1 MERWFVKKRKRQGEH
16 DISHGDNL
24 KQSPSQGKTATQ
36 AWHLIKHCKL
46 RLQYSLMENQPRYLE
61 ATARLRVA
69 MPTARRMQTAITA
82 GDGTSSAAG
91 FVAGRQPSSPRHTA
105 RNAGPMTVRSTR
117 AAAARDRR
125 GRTTSHFPKASSRLV
140 ASGACRITRERNQT
154 VAVAAAMKV
163 RYGCPPDMMD
173 RIERHRRDRAAVARR
188 RRGGQRNEDR
198 ILRRAKSPEACRRR
212 GRWGSMLVRGGGCWR
227 TLLVDDEDIPPLYLE

>member
-1 MERWFVKKRKRQGEH
+1 MQTYVCYHEVTKSCAKMEVEGCELERWFVKKRKRQGEH

-61 ATARLRVA
+61 ATARLRVT

-140 ASGACRITRERNQT
+140 ASQ
-154 VAVAAAMKV
+154 
-163 RYGCPPDMMD
+163 D
-173 RIERHRRDRAAVARR
+173 R
-188 RRGGQRNEDR
+188 GQRVYQGGVG
-198 ILRRAKSPEACRRR
+198 LRGNGTRPW
-212 GRWGSMLVRGGGCWR
+212 RWRLR
-227 TLLVDDEDIPPLYLE
+227 